1 MRYHVRPRPSDRRAR
16 PARTGGRHRGRDGAR
31 RPGFRTV
38 VTVTGTAAV
47 ALTVAAGAYLAS
59 TAGGPAVGGPA
70 AAVSPAP
77 VTAPVPVPVPVR
89 VEAEPEQARAQL
101 SERRPVVVPG
111 GGTAA
116 ARKSERFV
124 REVVALTNA
133 ERTRAGCRPLR
144 SDKNLRTAAQG
155 HAADMAARGYYE
167 HMSPEGRDAGDRMK
181 GAGYAWST
189 WAENI
194 HRGPKTPARAVAD
207 WMGSS
212 GHRAN
217 ILNCSLKDIGV
228 GVAVTSNGPW
238 WVQNFGVK
246 R

>member
-1 MRYHVRPRPSDRRAR
+1 MRYHTRPRPSDR
-16 PARTGGRHRGRDGAR
+16 PARASGRHRGKGGTRR

-38 VTVTGTAAV
+38 VAVAGTAAV
-47 ALTVAAGAYLAS
+47 ALTVAAGTHLAS
-59 TAGGPAVGGPA
+59 TGGGPA
-70 AAVSPAP
+70 AGGATAAVSAAP
-77 VTAPVPVPVPVR
+77 VTAPVPVR
-89 VEAEPEQARAQL
+89 GEGEPEQARAQL
-101 SERRPVVVPG
+101 AERRPVLVPG
-111 GGTAA
+111 AGTAA

-124 REVVALTNA
+124 KEVVALTNA

-144 SDKNLRTAAQG
+144 TDKKLRAAAQA

-167 HMSPEGRDAGDRMK
+167 HVSPEGRDAGDRMK

-194 HRGPKTPARAVAD
+194 HRGPKTPTRAVAD

-217 ILNCSLKDIGV
+217 ILDCSLKDIGV

-238 WVQNFGVK
+238 WVQDFGVK